1 MMKSGYSYTSYLQ
14 FTGEPKS
21 FTYQLLTQITFILIH
36 GLIGIG
42 TSLVINQNINIFYY
56 LIGVIWIR
64 FPFVIISGLLYI
76 ELYFFCCI
84 FVILYN
90 FDFFNIFLLFFIC
103 FLFPF
108 VIISCLLY
116 IEPYF
121 PCGNFEI
128 LHNFE
133 FPNII
138 VFILIFISITYILFL
153 LFQVCRK
160 TFNLPFHV
168 LFPLFLIQ
176 LIILEWGSM
185 ALLKFT

>member
-1 MMKSGYSYTSYLQ
+1 MSKPINKNLFVANYFIIGLLLVFVNSWLMMKSGYSYTSYLQ

-21 FTYQLLTQITFILIH
+21 FTYQLLTQIAFILIH

-76 ELYFFCCI
+76 E
-84 FVILYN
+84 
-90 FDFFNIFLLFFIC
+90 
-103 FLFPF
+103 
-108 VIISCLLY
+108 
-116 IEPYF
+116 PYF
-121 PCGNFEI
+121 PWGNFEI